1 MGRVVESVS
10 SLSLSLSFF
19 PLCPHK
25 KKEKCDNNIL
35 ILDTALFVGGLPS
48 GDLFSVLI
56 DPAERSKTKKQI
68 HCSSNYYYYPRKK
81 VCLGLT
87 INDRLLLLSIRRG
100 REAKRERKKRIFW
113 GWTTTAGDKWPV
125 CSIVGSKIRIKAIP
139 LSLSFIS
146 PFLFYSIHIYS
157 STTQKSKQKNQNR
170 SILNVWR
177 EEEWSNFLFLNRKI
191 EGDKTQNRKYL
202 KRLYSKV
209 SPKT

>member
-1 MGRVVESVS
+1 MRILFKLTIEIEMERRTKNGDEVKRYSQSLTKEERKSESVHFIVGRVVESVS

-100 REAKRERKKRIFW
+100 REAKRERKKEYS
-113 GWTTTAGDKWPV
+113 GDEQQRLV
-125 CSIVGSKIRIKAIP
+125 TNDLCVV
-139 LSLSFIS
+139 LLD
-146 PFLFYSIHIYS
+146 
-157 STTQKSKQKNQNR
+157 QK
-170 SILNVWR
+170 
-177 EEEWSNFLFLNRKI
+177 
-191 EGDKTQNRKYL
+191 
-202 KRLYSKV
+202 
-209 SPKT
+209 